1 MSKAF
6 SVNDLYNLMSANSG
20 VSPKTAKK
28 VWNTTLDVII
38 SELQYNDKIAID
50 NFGRFE
56 IEYKGGKDE
65 WFTNELGIP
74 EKRYVEPIMSIKFSP
89 SVNFLKRLNED
100 IVEQMGMVEP
110 NDPFFEYGK
119 VIVDK
124 EVEKSLNDRIDLVLE
139 RKAKR
144 REGQKTREKKY
155 QDQRDGL
162 ISNDNKKNIFK
173 GNPVK
178 CVTINKSYPSM
189 SKCAK
194 DLNLRVANVKKALDT
209 GELVYGYKFIPLTD
223 SEYEEELNKLG
234 DMKKRN
240 ELYLEQ
246 IGE

>member
-6 SVNDLYNLMSANSG
+6 SLNDLYGLISANSNI
-20 VSPKTAKK
+20 SPKTAEK
-28 VWNTTLDVII
+28 VWKTVLDVII
-38 SELQYNDKIAID
+38 SELQYNEKIAID

-65 WFTNELGIP
+65 WFTNELGVP

-89 SVNFLKRLNED
+89 SVNFLKRLNKD
-100 IVEQMGMVEP
+100 IVEQMGTVKS

-124 EVEKSLNDRIDLVLE
+124 EVEESLNDRIDLVLE

-144 REGQKTREKKY
+144 REGQKVRENKY
-155 QDQRDGL
+155 KEQKEGL
-162 ISNDNKKNIFK
+162 IPNNNKKNIFK

-194 DLNLRVANVKKALDT
+194 DLNLKVANIKKALDT
-209 GELVYGYKFIPLTD
+209 GELVYGYKIISITD
-223 SEYEEELNKLG
+223 LEYEKELEELE
-234 DMKKRN
+234 DMRKRN

-246 IGE
+246 NE

>member
-1 MSKAF
+1 MSKGF
-6 SVNDLYNLMSANSG
+6 SVNDLYDLISVNSNI
-20 VSPKTAKK
+20 SSKTAKK
-28 VWNTTLDVII
+28 VWKTILDIII
-38 SELQYNDKIAID
+38 SELQYNDKISID

-89 SVNFLKRLNED
+89 SVNFLKRLNNNIID
-100 IVEQMGMVEP
+100 QIGKVESI
-110 NDPFFEYGK
+110 DPFFEYGK

-124 EVEKSLNDRIDLVLE
+124 EVEESLNDRIDIVLE
-139 RKAKR
+139 RKLKR
-144 REGQKTREKKY
+144 REGQKIREKKY
-155 QDQRDGL
+155 LDQKEGL
-162 ISNDNKKNIFK
+162 ISKDNKKNIFK

-178 CVTINKSYPSM
+178 CITINKSYPSI

-194 DLNLRVANVKKALDT
+194 DLNLRVANIIKAIDT
-209 GELVYGYKFIPLTD
+209 GELVYGYKIIRLTD
-223 SEYEEELNKLG
+223 SEYQKELEELE

-246 IGE
+246 S